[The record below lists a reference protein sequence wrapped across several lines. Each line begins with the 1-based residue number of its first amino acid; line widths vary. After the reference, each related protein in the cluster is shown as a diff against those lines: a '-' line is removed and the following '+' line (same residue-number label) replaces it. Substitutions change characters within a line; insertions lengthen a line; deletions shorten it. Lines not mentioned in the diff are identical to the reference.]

1 MVSNLVMEHSVSRAM
16 IFQLNLYDSRVPCVQ
31 RYMDC
36 DEVLECKREPGNF
49 SDPYAV
55 AKLKEITGADTV
67 AGYVPRSI
75 SSICSR
81 RGGSIAS
88 RVNGYRRYSS
98 DLPQGGLKIP
108 CVLIF
113 SETFSAK
120 SNNES
125 DKVRKLLE
133 SMLPMMVQSCLMS
146 R

>member
-1 MVSNLVMEHSVSRAM
+1 MSTYDFSIESM
-16 IFQLNLYDSRVPCVQ
+16 IQGYHVYKDIWNDP
-31 RYMDC
+31 DC
-36 DEVLECKREPGNF
+36 DEVHECKREPGNS
-49 SDPYAV
+49 SDPYTV
-55 AKLKEITGADTV
+55 AELKEITGADTV
-67 AGYVPRSI
+67 AGHVPRSI
-75 SSICSR
+75 SSICSIFLR

-98 DLPQGGLKIP
+98 DLPQGGLEIP

-125 DKVRKLLE
+125 DKARKLLE